1 MNDQMGNTSFLHI
14 GDIVSLFAEGSV
26 SGFLSTLGLVDDRT
40 VVCPEAGDLNA
51 PPKKFRDCLLKI
63 CPMNRYS
70 AQKQFW
76 KTAKQSTSTDASLL
90 KRLHHAAEIE
100 KKQNESENKKLLGT
114 VVQYGSVIQLLHL
127 KSNKF
132 LTVNKRLPSL
142 LEKNAMR
149 VYLDANGNEGSW
161 FYIMPFYKLR
171 SPGDNVVVGD
181 KVILKPVNANQQNLH
196 VASNYELPD
205 NPGCKEVNVLNSSTS
220 WKVRYILIHIV
231 LPENCHFLPSKTDYI
246 VHGTSRES

>member
-1 MNDQMGNTSFLHI
+1 
-14 GDIVSLFAEGSV
+14 
-26 SGFLSTLGLVDDRT
+26 
-40 VVCPEAGDLNA
+40 
-51 PPKKFRDCLLKI
+51 
-63 CPMNRYS
+63 MNRYS

-76 KTAKQSTSTDASLL
+76 KTAKQSTTTDASLL

-100 KKQNESENKKLLGT
+100 KKQNETENKKLLGT
-114 VVQYGSVIQLLHL
+114 TVQYGAVIQLLHL
-127 KSNKF
+127 KSNKYV
-132 LTVNKRLPSL
+132 TVNKRLPSL

-171 SPGDNVVVGD
+171 SAGDNVVVGD

-220 WKVRYILIHIV
+220 WKVRILKLFHI
-231 LPENCHFLPSKTDYI
+231 LPVTNQFFLTDYSF
-246 VHGTSRES
+246 HGTSRESRRHLERR

>member
-1 MNDQMGNTSFLHI
+1 
-14 GDIVSLFAEGSV
+14 
-26 SGFLSTLGLVDDRT
+26 
-40 VVCPEAGDLNA
+40 
-51 PPKKFRDCLLKI
+51 
-63 CPMNRYS
+63 MNRYS

-76 KTAKQSTSTDASLL
+76 KTAKQSTTATTDASLL

-100 KKQNESENKKLLGT
+100 KKQNETENKKLLGT
-114 VVQYGSVIQLLHL
+114 TVQYGSVIQLLHL

-171 SPGDNVVVGD
+171 STGDNVVVGD

-220 WKVRYILIHIV
+220 WKVRFSQKLIKI
-231 LPENCHFLPSKTDYI
+231 
-246 VHGTSRES
+246 

>member
-1 MNDQMGNTSFLHI
+1 
-14 GDIVSLFAEGSV
+14 
-26 SGFLSTLGLVDDRT
+26 
-40 VVCPEAGDLNA
+40 
-51 PPKKFRDCLLKI
+51 
-63 CPMNRYS
+63 MNRYS

-76 KTAKQSTSTDASLL
+76 KTAKQSTTTDASLL

-100 KKQNESENKKLLGT
+100 KKQNETEKKKLLGST
-114 VVQYGSVIQLLHL
+114 VQYGSVIQLLHL
-127 KSNKF
+127 KSNKY

-149 VYLDANGNEGSW
+149 VYLDANGNEGEKIQLLIVNLFKLFIKGSW

-171 SPGDNVVVGD
+171 STGDNVVVGD

-220 WKVRYILIHIV
+220 WKVKL
-231 LPENCHFLPSKTDYI
+231 
-246 VHGTSRES
+246 

>member
-1 MNDQMGNTSFLHI
+1 
-14 GDIVSLFAEGSV
+14 
-26 SGFLSTLGLVDDRT
+26 
-40 VVCPEAGDLNA
+40 
-51 PPKKFRDCLLKI
+51 
-63 CPMNRYS
+63 MNRYS

-76 KTAKQSTSTDASLL
+76 KTAKQSTTTTTDASLL

-114 VVQYGSVIQLLHL
+114 TVQYGSVIQLLHL

-171 SPGDNVVVGD
+171 STGDNVVVGD

-220 WKVRYILIHIV
+220 WKVRERFSLKLLLTCQKFHETFTKLSNFNFETLLRCQISPNYL
-231 LPENCHFLPSKTDYI
+231 C
-246 VHGTSRES
+246 TSRSPFSWNTART